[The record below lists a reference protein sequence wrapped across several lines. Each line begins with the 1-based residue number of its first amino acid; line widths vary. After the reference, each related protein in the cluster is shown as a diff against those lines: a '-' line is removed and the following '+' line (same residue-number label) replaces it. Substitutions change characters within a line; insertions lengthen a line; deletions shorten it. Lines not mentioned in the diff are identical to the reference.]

1 METLINICF
10 AGLLVIMTIDFWFM
24 MRHFND
30 LHDDVNEILSKIDKM
45 MKDVD
50 ELKNDASS

>member
-24 MRHFND
+24 MRHFDD

-50 ELKNDASS
+50 ELKNGVSS